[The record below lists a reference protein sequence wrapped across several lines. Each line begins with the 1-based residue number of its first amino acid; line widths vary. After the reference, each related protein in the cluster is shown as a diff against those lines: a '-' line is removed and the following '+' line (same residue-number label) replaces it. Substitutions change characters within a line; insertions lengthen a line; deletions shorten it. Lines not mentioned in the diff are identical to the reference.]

1 MNKIFTDKKSFLNN
15 LIANN
20 YGIGKKT
27 GSLFLQ
33 KIGLN
38 NRINPKVFKRKQI
51 SEVSKNLQTK
61 VFGKKLREDKKN
73 IISFLARNKTYRGIR
88 HKLRYPARGQRTH
101 TNAKTKKKFTY

>member
-1 MNKIFTDKKSFLNN
+1 MNKIFVDNKSLLKN
-15 LIANN
+15 LITNN

-27 GSLFLQ
+27 GALFLK

-38 NRINPKVFKRKQI
+38 NRISPKILKRKQI
-51 SEVSKNLQTK
+51 SEVSKKLQTK
-61 VFGKKLREDKKN
+61 IFGKKLKEDRKN
-73 IISFLARNKTYRGIR
+73 IISFLSRNRTYKGIR